1 MIHLQYMVN
10 IINNPNMQLWI
21 KKFKNNI
28 ITTILLP
35 LITFNFVY
43 MFSKL
48 FAFVVLKEE
57 ESQLIRQIHIL
68 F

>member
-10 IINNPNMQLWI
+10 VINNPSMQLWI

-28 ITTILLP
+28 TTILLL
-35 LITFNFVY
+35 LIIFNFVY

-48 FAFVVLKEE
+48 FAFVVLKKE